1 MSVKKT
7 WPSPASGISTHIL
20 VAVPSSA
27 ASLFLLWNA
36 QGGTNSRHS
45 ASDGFGS
52 DMEVAELCVTPDLQ
66 DVLSETGASY
76 E

>member
-45 ASDGFGS
+45 ESDGFGS
-52 DMEVAELCVTPDLQ
+52 EIAELCVAPDLQ